1 MNTTKI
7 WQSTGTQKK
16 VLKETGYSRME
27 ISYIFKS
34 REAFAEFMQPGFIAL
49 AQRHMEGV
57 LLALNYA
64 DGCRARLPQLRLL
77 ECFLDLAKR
86 K

>member
-16 VLKETGYSRME
+16 VLKETQETGYSRME

-57 LLALNYA
+57 LLALN
-64 DGCRARLPQLRLL
+64 
-77 ECFLDLAKR
+77 
-86 K
+86 